1 VRKDAKNWY
10 KPGTVRTHQ
19 MTAAERDFYERQRDE
34 KTKYPWQTRAGN
46 REIEYHQW
54 GKHQSKIA
62 MFKRKPS
69 NTF

>member
-1 VRKDAKNWY
+1 
-10 KPGTVRTHQ
+10 
-19 MTAAERDFYERQRDE
+19 MTEAERDFYERQRAE
-34 KTKYPWQTRAGN
+34 KFRYPWRTKAGN

-62 MFKRKPS
+62 MFKRKLS